1 MLPGTGDAPAHLRR
15 VAQLHLVRSV
25 RVIRLKCAL
34 RWRILLFAGLAGL
47 AASQAAT
54 AESQTSLSVIK
65 VNGVE
70 LHYVVLGSGSPL
82 IFIHGALDDYRM
94 WEAEMEPFGRYYRAI
109 AYSRRYNFP
118 NHNSSPEADYS
129 AIVDAEDVAGLIQS
143 LKLGP
148 VHLVAHSYGG
158 YTALFLATRHP
169 ELVRSLVLAEPAVLS
184 WAADR
189 PSGQP
194 LFESFMKMWQPV
206 REALQ
211 RGKDTQALEMT
222 LDYFEGK
229 GAFERLPSSV
239 QEVLRDNLEEWRAL
253 ARSANIF
260 PPLPREQVARIQV
273 PTLLLTGA
281 RTLPIHQFIDAEL
294 QSLLPHA
301 SSVTIPQAGHEM
313 WSDNAEACRDATLKF
328 LRKIDSG
335 ALSFLQP
342 PKHLSSRCVMWSS
355 R

>member
-1 MLPGTGDAPAHLRR
+1 M
-15 VAQLHLVRSV
+15 
-25 RVIRLKCAL
+25 RVIRLKRVL
-34 RWRILLFAGLAGL
+34 KWRFLLFAGLAGL
-47 AASQAAT
+47 TASQGAT
-54 AESQTSLSVIK
+54 DESQSSSSLIK
-65 VNGVE
+65 VDGVE

-82 IFIHGALDDYRM
+82 VFIHGALDDYRM
-94 WEAEMEPFGRYYRAI
+94 WETEMEPFGRYYRAI

-118 NHNSSPEADYS
+118 NHNSVQVTDYS

-143 LKLGP
+143 LKLGR

-158 YTALFLATRHP
+158 YAALFLVTRHP
-169 ELVRSLVLAEPAVLS
+169 ELVRSLVLAEPAVLN

-189 PSGQP
+189 PAGQP
-194 LFESFMKMWQPV
+194 LFERFMKMWQPV

-211 RGKDTQALEMT
+211 SGRDTQALEMT

-229 GAFERLPSSV
+229 GAFQRLPSAA
-239 QEVLRDNLEEWRAL
+239 QQVLRDNLEEWRAL
-253 ARSANIF
+253 TRSPNIF
-260 PPLPREQVARIQV
+260 PPLPREQVARVQV

-313 WSDNAEACRDATLKF
+313 WADNAEACRDATLKF
-328 LRKIDSG
+328 LRGIDSR
-335 ALSFLQP
+335 APFLF
-342 PKHLSSRCVMWSS
+342 PKADDSRRVSK
-355 R
+355 